1 MGYLDNTWHTI
12 LSDLGSI
19 ASFAGLGI
27 SVYVAWNLRHIK
39 NSYIFRVRAPDFIK
53 TVDKHAKILL
63 KYGNDFAAAKQEI
76 VAELVKA
83 DVRLRAME
91 LRMRGSA
98 KQAITDTRSHIE
110 AYKADSSNRD
120 KFDEVYNGFVRIVA
134 EIEELVQDLNLE

>member
-1 MGYLDNTWHTI
+1 
-12 LSDLGSI
+12 
-19 ASFAGLGI
+19 
-27 SVYVAWNLRHIK
+27 
-39 NSYIFRVRAPDFIK
+39 
-53 TVDKHAKILL
+53 
-63 KYGNDFAAAKQEI
+63 
-76 VAELVKA
+76 
-83 DVRLRAME
+83 ME